1 MTTTIKDITDLVDL
15 RCSSIH
21 FLELDRLLQK
31 LDNEDLDVLYDMLEE
46 TYEDGEGEGLYK
58 LEQRCQEQYDKG
70 YTDGYDDGYDKG
82 YDDGTSTE
90 E

>member
-1 MTTTIKDITDLVDL
+1 MTTTIKDITDLADL

-21 FLELDRLLQK
+21 FLELDKLLKK
-31 LDNEDLDVLYDMLEE
+31 LDNEDLDVLYAMLEE

-58 LEQRCQEQYDKG
+58 LEQRCQEHYDKG
-70 YTDGYDDGYDKG
+70 YSEGFDDGL
-82 YDDGTSTE
+82 STE

>member
-1 MTTTIKDITDLVDL
+1 MTTAINDIKDLANL

-21 FLELDRLLQK
+21 FLELDRLLKK

-46 TYEDGEGEGLYK
+46 TYEDGESEGLSK
-58 LEQRCQEQYDKG
+58 LEQRCQEHYDKG
-70 YTDGYDDGYDKG
+70 YSEGFDDGF
-82 YDDGTSTE
+82 STE

>member
-31 LDNEDLDVLYDMLEE
+31 LDNEDLDVLYHILEE
-46 TYEDGEGEGLYK
+46 TYEAGEGEGLYK
-58 LEQRCQEQYDKG
+58 LEQRCQEHYGKG
-70 YTDGYDDGYDKG
+70 YSEGFDDGL
-82 YDDGTSTE
+82 STE

>member
-1 MTTTIKDITDLVDL
+1 MTTTIKDITDLVNL

-46 TYEDGEGEGLYK
+46 TYETGEGEGLYK
-58 LEQRCQEQYDKG
+58 LEQEYRR
-70 YTDGYDDGYDKG
+70 GYDDGYDKG
-82 YDDGTSTE
+82 YGDGTSTE

>member
-1 MTTTIKDITDLVDL
+1 MTTTIKDITDVVDL

-31 LDNEDLDVLYDMLEE
+31 LDNEDLDILYDMLEE
-46 TYEDGEGEGLYK
+46 TYEAGEVEGLYK

-70 YTDGYDDGYDKG
+70 YADGYDDGF
-82 YDDGTSTE
+82 STE

>member
-1 MTTTIKDITDLVDL
+1 MTTASKDIADLVNL

-21 FLELDRLLQK
+21 FLELDKLLKK

-46 TYEDGEGEGLYK
+46 TYEAGEGEGLYK
-58 LEQRCQEQYDKG
+58 LEQRCQEHYDKG
-70 YTDGYDDGYDKG
+70 YSEGFDDGL
-82 YDDGTSTE
+82 STE

>member
-1 MTTTIKDITDLVDL
+1 MTTTTEDITDLVNL

-46 TYEDGEGEGLYK
+46 TYQAGEGEGLYK
-58 LEQRCQEQYDKG
+58 LEQRCQKHYDKG
-70 YTDGYDDGYDKG
+70 YSEGFADGL
-82 YDDGTSTE
+82 STE

>member
-21 FLELDRLLQK
+21 FLELVTLLQK

-46 TYEDGEGEGLYK
+46 TYETGEGLYK
-58 LEQRCQEQYDKG
+58 LEQRCQEHYDKG
-70 YTDGYDDGYDKG
+70 YSEGFDDGL
-82 YDDGTSTE
+82 STE

>member
-1 MTTTIKDITDLVDL
+1 MTKTTKDIIDLVDL
-15 RCSSIH
+15 RCPSIH
-21 FLELDRLLQK
+21 FLELDRLLKK

-70 YTDGYDDGYDKG
+70 YSEGFDDGL
-82 YDDGTSTE
+82 STE

>member
-1 MTTTIKDITDLVDL
+1 MTTAINDIKDLANL

-31 LDNEDLDVLYDMLEE
+31 LDNEDLDVLYHMLEE
-46 TYEDGEGEGLYK
+46 TYEAGEGEGLYK
-58 LEQRCQEQYDKG
+58 LEQRCQEHYDKG
-70 YTDGYDDGYDKG
+70 YSEGFDDGF
-82 YDDGTSTE
+82 STE

>member
-31 LDNEDLDVLYDMLEE
+31 LDNEDLDVLYHILEE
-46 TYEDGEGEGLYK
+46 TYEAGEGEGLYK
-58 LEQRCQEQYDKG
+58 LEQRCQEHYDKG
-70 YTDGYDDGYDKG
+70 YSEGFDDGL
-82 YDDGTSTE
+82 STE

>member
-1 MTTTIKDITDLVDL
+1 MTTASKDITDLVNL

-21 FLELDRLLQK
+21 FLELDKLLKK

-46 TYEDGEGEGLYK
+46 AYEAGEGEGLYK
-58 LEQRCQEQYDKG
+58 LEQRCQEHYDKG
-70 YTDGYDDGYDKG
+70 YSEGFDDGL
-82 YDDGTSTE
+82 STE

>member
-1 MTTTIKDITDLVDL
+1 MTTTIKDIKNLVNL

-31 LDNEDLDVLYDMLEE
+31 LDNEDLDVLYNMLEE
-46 TYEDGEGEGLYK
+46 TYEDGEGEGVYK
-58 LEQRCQEQYDKG
+58 LEQRCREHFDKG
-70 YTDGYDDGYDKG
+70 YSEGFDDGL
-82 YDDGTSTE
+82 STE

>member
-1 MTTTIKDITDLVDL
+1 MTTTTKDIANLVNL
-15 RCSSIH
+15 RCSNIR

-31 LDNEDLDVLYDMLEE
+31 LDNEDLDVLYAMLEE
-46 TYEDGEGEGLYK
+46 TYEDGEGLYK

-70 YTDGYDDGYDKG
+70 YSEGFDDGL
-82 YDDGTSTE
+82 STE

>member
-1 MTTTIKDITDLVDL
+1 MTTTTKDITDLIDL

-21 FLELDRLLQK
+21 FLELDRLLKK

-46 TYEDGEGEGLYK
+46 TYEAGGDEGLYK
-58 LEQRCQEQYDKG
+58 LEQRCQEHYDKDYSEG
-70 YTDGYDDGYDKG
+70 FDDGF
-82 YDDGTSTE
+82 STE

>member
-1 MTTTIKDITDLVDL
+1 MTTAINDIKDLANL

-31 LDNEDLDVLYDMLEE
+31 LDNEDLDVLYDMIEE
-46 TYEDGEGEGLYK
+46 TYEVGEGEGLYK
-58 LEQRCQEQYDKG
+58 LEQRCQEHYDKG
-70 YTDGYDDGYDKG
+70 YSDGYDDGY
-82 YDDGTSTE
+82 STE

>member
-1 MTTTIKDITDLVDL
+1 MTTAINDIKDLANL

-31 LDNEDLDVLYDMLEE
+31 LDNEDLDVLYHMLEE
-46 TYEDGEGEGLYK
+46 THEAGEGEGLYK
-58 LEQRCQEQYDKG
+58 LEQRCQEHYDKG
-70 YTDGYDDGYDKG
+70 YSEGFDDGF
-82 YDDGTSTE
+82 STE

>member
-46 TYEDGEGEGLYK
+46 TYQAGEGEGLYK
-58 LEQRCQEQYDKG
+58 LEQRCQEHYDKG
-70 YTDGYDDGYDKG
+70 YSEGFDDGL
-82 YDDGTSTE
+82 STE

>member
-1 MTTTIKDITDLVDL
+1 MTTTTEDIKDLVNL

-21 FLELDRLLQK
+21 FLEIDRLLKK
-31 LDNEDLDVLYDMLEE
+31 LDNADLDVLYNMLEE
-46 TYEDGEGEGLYK
+46 TYEAGEGEGLYK

-70 YTDGYDDGYDKG
+70 YTDGYDDGF
-82 YDDGTSTE
+82 STE

>member
-31 LDNEDLDVLYDMLEE
+31 LDNEDLDILYDMLEE
-46 TYEDGEGEGLYK
+46 TYEAGEGEGHEISKPWYEK
-58 LEQRCQEQYDKG
+58 
-70 YTDGYDDGYDKG
+70 
-82 YDDGTSTE
+82 
-90 E
+90 

>member
-1 MTTTIKDITDLVDL
+1 MTTASKDIIDLVNL

-21 FLELDRLLQK
+21 LLELDTLLKK
-31 LDNEDLDVLYDMLEE
+31 LDNEDLDVLYNMLEE
-46 TYEDGEGEGLYK
+46 TYEAGEGEGLYK

-70 YTDGYDDGYDKG
+70 YSEGFDDGL
-82 YDDGTSTE
+82 STE

>member
-1 MTTTIKDITDLVDL
+1 MTTASKDITDLVNL

-21 FLELDRLLQK
+21 FLELDKLLKK

-70 YTDGYDDGYDKG
+70 YTDGYDAGY
-82 YDDGTSTE
+82 STE

>member
-21 FLELDRLLQK
+21 FLEIDRLLKK

-46 TYEDGEGEGLYK
+46 TYEAGEDEGLYK
-58 LEQRCQEQYDKG
+58 LEQRCQEHYDKG
-70 YTDGYDDGYDKG
+70 YSEGFDDGL
-82 YDDGTSTE
+82 STE